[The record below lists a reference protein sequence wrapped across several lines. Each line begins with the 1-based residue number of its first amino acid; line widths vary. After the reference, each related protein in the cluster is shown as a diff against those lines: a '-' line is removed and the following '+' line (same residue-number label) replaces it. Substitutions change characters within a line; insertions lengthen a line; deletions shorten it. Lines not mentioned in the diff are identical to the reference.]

1 MKAVEKLFTSGN
13 YDHKNITNKS
23 NVVVPQSI
31 LDVIESDGATSEI
44 LDTIGTKVFKYRTQ
58 ITIHGL
64 FPELKNNYIGGYKNM
79 FQNKNLSIGV
89 KYNAIDRDKKQRI
102 FSKIRAF
109 LSGWNVV
116 DNSTE
121 YNIYKSSNHFHTKDD
136 YLKLLPEY
144 QKLAES
150 INKDLFFGN
159 VDVYLAKN
167 FFGYFMVCE
176 LNIGAIYE
184 KNVNALIESVC
195 GETIEVIEATIEKKR
210 LELENKRKLENEQ
223 RVAEAAEIA
232 AKKAPYFEIAKKAI
246 ADGGYVKETVNIY
259 DGLIVLTHITVNE
272 ALEIN
277 YNFKR
282 YNKSKAQKQYRYS
295 ETSVNTLPQNLSDL
309 DFKKSFYER
318 KTDKTVT
325 TAYIIKKNDD
335 INNSTPETKKTIEK
349 AEVFVNNNDTIVS
362 KKYDIKIV
370 PYSEYSFVI
379 IGNTKPIKETLK
391 RLGGKFNMY
400 LKTGCGWVFSNTK
413 KQNVIAE
420 LV

>member
-1 MKAVEKLFTSGN
+1 MNVIEKLFTSGN
-13 YDHKNITNKS
+13 YDNKNITNKS
-23 NVVVPQSI
+23 NVIVPQSI
-31 LDVIESDGATSEI
+31 LDLIEADGATSEI

-89 KYNAIDRDKKQRI
+89 KYTAIDRDKKERI
-102 FSKIRAF
+102 FLKIRAF
-109 LSGWNVV
+109 ASGWNVTN
-116 DNSTE
+116 NSSE
-121 YNIYKSSNHFHTKDD
+121 YNIYKSSNHFSTKDE
-136 YLKLLPEY
+136 YLELLPEY

-159 VDVYLAKN
+159 VDVYLSKN

-176 LNIGAIYE
+176 VNIGAIYE
-184 KNVNALIESVC
+184 KNVNALIESIC
-195 GETIEVIEATIEKKR
+195 GESIEVIEKTIENKR
-210 LELENKRKLENEQ
+210 VELENKRKLEKEQ
-223 RVAEAAEIA
+223 RDAEANAIA
-232 AKKAPYFEIAKKAI
+232 AKKAPYFEIARKALS
-246 ADGGYVKETVNIY
+246 DGGYVKETVNIY
-259 DGLIVLTHITVNE
+259 DGLIVLASVTVNE
-272 ALEIN
+272 SLEIN

-282 YNKSKAQKQYRYS
+282 YNKTKAQKQYRYS
-295 ETSVNTLPQNLSDL
+295 ETSVNALPENVSELN
-309 DFKKSFYER
+309 FEKSFYER
-318 KTDKTVT
+318 KSDKTIT
-325 TAYIIKKNDD
+325 NAYHIKTVETP
-335 INNSTPETKKTIEK
+335 TPEPKKTSEKIET
-349 AEVFVNNNDTIVS
+349 VVNNDTIVS

-370 PYSEYSFVI
+370 PYSEFSFVV

-400 LKTGCGWVFSNTK
+400 LKVGCGWVFSNNK

>member
-31 LDVIESDGATSEI
+31 LDLIEADGATSEI
-44 LDTIGTKVFKYRTQ
+44 LDTIDTKVFKYRTQ

-64 FPELKNNYIGGYKNM
+64 FNELKNNYIGGYKNM

-89 KYNAIDRDKKQRI
+89 KYTAIDRDKKQRI

-109 LSGWNVV
+109 ASGWNVS
-116 DNSTE
+116 DNSSE
-121 YNIYKSSNHFHTKDD
+121 YNIYKSSNHFSTKDD

-159 VDVYLAKN
+159 VDVYLSKG

-184 KNVNALIESVC
+184 NNVNALIESVC
-195 GETIEVIEATIEKKR
+195 GESIEVIDATIEQKR
-210 LELENKRKLENEQ
+210 IELENKRKAEKEQ
-223 RVAEAAEIA
+223 RDAEANAIA
-232 AKKAPYFEIAKKAI
+232 AKKAPYFEIARKAL
-246 ADGGYVKETVNIY
+246 ADGGYVKESINIY
-259 DGLIVLTHITVNE
+259 DGLIVLASVTVNE
-272 ALEIN
+272 TLEIK
-277 YNFKR
+277 YNFKK
-282 YNKSKAQKQYRYS
+282 YTKSKSQKQFRYI
-295 ETSVNTLPQNLSDL
+295 ETSVDALPENVSDL
-309 DFKKSFYER
+309 KFEKSYFER
-318 KTDKTVT
+318 KSDKTVT
-325 TAYIIKKNDD
+325 NAYHKKTDVKPTPEIKK
-335 INNSTPETKKTIEK
+335 TTEK
-349 AEVFVNNNDTIVS
+349 VEVVVNNNDAIVS

-370 PYSEYSFVI
+370 PYSEFSFVV
-379 IGNTKPIKETLK
+379 IGNTKPIKELLK

-400 LKTGCGWVFSNTK
+400 LKTGCGWVFSNAK
-413 KQNVIAE
+413 KENVIAE

>member
-1 MKAVEKLFTSGN
+1 MKAVENLFTSGN
-13 YDHKNITNKS
+13 YDSKNITNKS
-23 NVVVPQSI
+23 NIVIPQSI
-31 LDVIESDGATSEI
+31 LDTIESDGATSEM

-64 FPELKNNYIGGYKNM
+64 FPELKNNYIGGYKNL

-116 DNSTE
+116 NNSTE

-144 QKLAES
+144 KNLAES

-195 GETIEVIEATIEKKR
+195 GETIEVIDATIEKNR
-210 LELENKRKLENEQ
+210 LELENKRKLEKEQ
-223 RVAEAAEIA
+223 RDAEANAIA
-232 AKKAPYFEIAKKAI
+232 AKKAPYFEIAKYAI
-246 ADGGYVKETVNIY
+246 EQSGYVKETINVF
-259 DGLIVLTHITVNE
+259 DGLIVLSSVSVNDN
-272 ALEIN
+272 LEIK
-277 YNFKR
+277 YTFKR
-282 YNKSKAQKQYRYS
+282 FNKSKAQKQYRYC
-295 ETSVNTLPQNLSDL
+295 ETIVNTLPQNLSDL
-309 DFKKSFYER
+309 SFEKSFYER
-318 KTDKTVT
+318 KTDKTSV
-325 TAYIIKKNDD
+325 TAYHIPKKINNDNDD
-335 INNSTPETKKTIEK
+335 NIKTIAKKET
-349 AEVFVNNNDTIVS
+349 VFVNNDDTIVS

-370 PYSEYSFVI
+370 PYSEFSFVV

-400 LKTGCGWVFSNTK
+400 LKVGCGWVFSNNK